1 MKIGV
6 HHLGTSSH
14 FPESFI
20 PFLTKR
26 NLHWRGRFL
35 SWFMKDEYNL
45 PIRQE
50 RTAIPG
56 KKEQPFKRS
65 PPPTSSNR
73 VNICFFWASA
83 VLCVY
88 FYYRDLFVCMCLSLG
103 CLTLGQAQVVSHWR
117 FHKVMKWWDGG
128 VCLGESS
135 ICHCFVIVL
144 MVGGQVK
151 YLTYILCASDDI
163 HAGSVVAASLQP
175 HGL

>member
-1 MKIGV
+1 MCIIWA
-6 HHLGTSSH
+6 HHHISPSLLFLFWQKGTYTEEVDFWADSWRMNTTCQLDKKGRLFQARKS
-14 FPESFI
+14 
-20 PFLTKR
+20 
-26 NLHWRGRFL
+26 NLLKG
-35 SWFMKDEYNL
+35 
-45 PIRQE
+45 P
-50 RTAIPG
+50 
-56 KKEQPFKRS
+56 

-83 VLCVY
+83 ILCVY

-163 HAGSVVAASLQP
+163 HAGSVVAVSLQP